1 MAKLVELYMMDGYEG
16 LHEFETAKK
25 IIWQSRGF
33 YRLDKSW
40 TKEQLMRE
48 QEIDV
53 INEALKSGR
62 IVKVL
67 QKEETHC

>member
-1 MAKLVELYMMDGYEG
+1 MMAKLVELYMMDGYEG
-16 LHEFETAKK
+16 LHRFETAKK

-40 TKEQLMRE
+40 TEERLMQE

-53 INEALKSGR
+53 INEALKSGE

-67 QKEETHC
+67 